1 MSNMAFAKRMKERR
15 EELRLTPAAL
25 AGMMTELQDESRPPV
40 RVQTVRSWETYG
52 HIPHPYAMRLLA
64 RALQTTRAW
73 LLDERDNPEYGNRGR
88 EDTEALLP
96 LRSPEEV
103 LLHGGEPLYLDRGNG
118 TEPGYWVLVDDIRK
132 VLVSVAR
139 PPEAIESLDFSQVR
153 LYAKKP
159 DAKIHNKQKGDRKSV
174 V

>member
-15 EELRLTPAAL
+15 EELRLTPEAL
-25 AGMMTELQDESRPPV
+25 AGIMTELQDDDRPPV
-40 RVQTVRSWETYG
+40 RVQTVRSWEKYG
-52 HIPHPYAMRLLA
+52 RVPHPYTMRLLA

-73 LLDERDNPEYGNRGR
+73 LLDERGNPEYGNRGR
-88 EDTEALLP
+88 EDTAALLP

-103 LLHGGEPLYLDRGNG
+103 LLRGGEPLYLDRGSDRD
-118 TEPGYWVLVDDIRK
+118 PGYWVLVDDIRK

-159 DAKIHNKQKGDRKSV
+159 DAKNPQ
-174 V
+174 